1 MKKIFLGFGLLSF
14 LGVVHAAVPTVADFP
29 FEREIQL
36 PSLSDRQEVQVDLD
50 RDVLQAVN
58 ERFGNIALFDKQNT
72 PIGYSVFFQDFHR
85 LNSVDVKEVSSQKG
99 DEAMSAISDDDVL
112 TTFTFDERTDG
123 RDASWVL
130 LDLKEATPITRLEV
144 FTPDRAIIRSI
155 SIEGGMTEDTLK
167 TIVSKRPM
175 QQRFELTTDPI
186 RFLKISFWGV
196 QVKIDD
202 IRVTAAAT
210 GSLYFSALP
219 GKDIR
224 LLYGGDVDRILYT
237 QRISNKKESVP
248 FARLGRERIN
258 SQFPIDKD
266 EDDVNIEEDNCPLI
280 ANHSQKDSDD
290 DRIGDAC
297 DNAPEKL
304 NSRQEDTD
312 HDGVGDIID
321 NCKLVVNPDQADRDD
336 DGWGDACDN
345 AHAHA
350 MESISLALWI
360 KIVGAGAILLLLLFG
375 LWQVRRTKKLKK

>member
-1 MKKIFLGFGLLSF
+1 MKKIFLGFGLLSL
-14 LGVVHAAVPTVADFP
+14 LGVVHAAVPTVADLP

-72 PIGYSVFFQDFHR
+72 PLEYSVFFQDFHR
-85 LNSVDVKEVSSQKG
+85 LNSVTVKEVSSQKG
-99 DEAMSAISDDDVL
+99 DIAMSAISDDDVL
-112 TTFTFDERTDG
+112 TTFTFDERADG

-130 LDLKEATPITRLEV
+130 LDLKEALPLSRLEV
-144 FTPDRAIIRSI
+144 FTPDGAIIRSI
-155 SIEGGMTEDTLK
+155 SIEGGMTEDNLK
-167 TIVSKRPM
+167 TIVSKRIM

-202 IRVTAAAT
+202 IRITAAAT

-224 LLYGGDVDRILYT
+224 LLYGGNVDRILYT
-237 QRISNKKESVP
+237 QRISDKKASVP
-248 FARLGRERIN
+248 LARLGRERIN
-258 SQFPIDKD
+258 SQFPID
-266 EDDVNIEEDNCPLI
+266 EDGDGVDIEEDNCPLV

-290 DRIGDAC
+290 DRVGDAC

-345 AHAHA
+345 AHA
-350 MESISLALWI
+350 MEPMALALWV